1 MTEVFADTS
10 YWMAALNARDQ
21 LHAKAIAWMSE
32 PSSVRIVTS
41 EMVFTELLNNSGH
54 DRYLRSAT
62 VELVEEFR
70 SDGSV
75 TVIVQT
81 AAQFDEALRLY
92 KRASDKSWSLTD
104 CASFL
109 IMETREIRAAL
120 TYDHHFVQAGFEAL
134 LR

>member
-1 MTEVFADTS
+1 
-10 YWMAALNARDQ
+10 MAALNARDQ
-21 LHAKAIAWMSE
+21 LHAKVAAWMRQR
-32 PSSVRIVTS
+32 SSVRIVTS
-41 EMVFTELLNNSGH
+41 EMVFTELLNNASH
-54 DRYLRSAT
+54 DTYLRSAT

-70 SDGSV
+70 RDDSLAV
-75 TVIVQT
+75 VVQT
-81 AAQFDEALRLY
+81 AEQFDEALRLY
-92 KRASDKSWSLTD
+92 KRAADKSWSLTD